1 MHVVLPDGNRLD
13 LPEGA
18 TGHDAAAAIGPGL
31 AKAAL
36 AVRVGDEIRDLARPL
51 ADGEE
56 IAIVTGKSGDD
67 HLYVMRH
74 SAAHVMAEAVMSLF
88 PGTRFG
94 FGPPIADGFYYDFEL
109 DRPITEDDFPAIE
122 AEINRI
128 AGSKAP
134 FERSVMSIDDARA
147 FFAERGQPYKVDQV
161 EELSRQ
167 GEADVSL
174 YQEHDFIDL
183 CRGPHVHD
191 TGKIG

>member
-1 MHVVLPDGNRLD
+1 MNVLLPDGNRLE

-36 AVRVGDEIRDLARPL
+36 AVRVGDEVRDLARPL

-56 IAIVTGKSGDD
+56 IAIVTAKSGDD

-109 DRPITEDDFPAIE
+109 PEGARFTEDDLERIE
-122 AEINRI
+122 ARMRELV
-128 AGSKAP
+128 KADQTFVREECS
-134 FERSVMSIDDARA
+134 FEEGMAL
-147 FFAERGQPYKVDQV
+147 FADQPYKLEIIGKV
-161 EELSRQ
+161 SS
-167 GEADVSL
+167 GEAD
-174 YQEHDFIDL
+174 
-183 CRGPHVHD
+183 
-191 TGKIG
+191 